1 MLLRKVTEDT
11 TLVHSQMAEKRDKA
25 ATNHVTTMS
34 AQHHEID
41 CRVLVIFVGGSG
53 LGKLVLQ
60 RGKGRVGRL
69 MQMMVVRWGVER

>member
-34 AQHHEID
+34 AQHHD
-41 CRVLVIFVGGSG
+41 
-53 LGKLVLQ
+53 
-60 RGKGRVGRL
+60 RL
-69 MQMMVVRWGVER
+69 SCIGDICWRIRFG